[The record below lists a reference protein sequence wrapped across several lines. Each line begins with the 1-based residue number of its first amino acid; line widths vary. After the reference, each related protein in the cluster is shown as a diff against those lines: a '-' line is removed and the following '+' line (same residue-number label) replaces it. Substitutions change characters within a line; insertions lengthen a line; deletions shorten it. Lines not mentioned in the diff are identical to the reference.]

1 MPVGEGSIKRAAG
14 KAEGERKKTVKA
26 PAKTSGEKAK
36 KPIEKKPSAGGDGRQ
51 ETSPENGKTENAYE
65 GYGIGQPLP
74 TYLL

>member
-26 PAKTSGEKAK
+26 PGEKAK

-65 GYGIGQPLP
+65 VYGIGQPLP